1 MSLYLSTANKPSP
14 KVIHRLA
21 RAFWIK
27 GTIYV
32 IKILFPESTE
42 LRVRGLCYNVYMNT
56 FDENP
61 FSVPRH
67 TCQNCWE
74 RVAMVFTFGDGFL
87 RCLYCHQN
95 AREQYVVG
103 VSTTEE
109 DWF

>member
-1 MSLYLSTANKPSP
+1 
-14 KVIHRLA
+14 
-21 RAFWIK
+21 
-27 GTIYV
+27 
-32 IKILFPESTE
+32 
-42 LRVRGLCYNVYMNT
+42 MNT